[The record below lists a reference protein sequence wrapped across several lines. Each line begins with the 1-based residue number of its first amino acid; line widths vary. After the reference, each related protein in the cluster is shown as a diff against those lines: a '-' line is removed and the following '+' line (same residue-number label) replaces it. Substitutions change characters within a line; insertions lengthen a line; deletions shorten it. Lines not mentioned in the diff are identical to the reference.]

1 MIYSN
6 YYIIDKYK
14 KNKKLKFNSPLPSGK
29 ITDNLLKEYV
39 IAILT
44 VMVEKNIILKN
55 KFNEK
60 YEIIGDFDLFLK
72 LSKNYKIGKIQ
83 KPLAFYRQHE
93 TNFSKN

>member
-44 VMVEKNIILKN
+44 VMVEKI
-55 KFNEK
+55 
-60 YEIIGDFDLFLK
+60 
-72 LSKNYKIGKIQ
+72 
-83 KPLAFYRQHE
+83 
-93 TNFSKN
+93 